1 MRARGWI
8 VVVLAA
14 ALPLAVPTTD
24 AAAASRPARTSRTA
38 GVIAVPGDAPSIQ
51 AAVNEAKQG
60 TLILVAPG
68 SYAAVTVPRARH
80 DLVIRGEDRATTIVD
95 CGFAADGDHLNGFKV
110 LADGV
115 AIENLT
121 ARDCKSNGFLWQG
134 VKGYR
139 GSYLTAVRNG
149 DYGIY
154 AFGSTNGQWDH
165 DFAEG
170 SPDAGFYIGQCFP
183 CHAVITNV
191 ESRWNGLG
199 YSGTNS
205 GGDLVIVRSSFHDNR
220 AGIVPNSGSE
230 EANPPERAT
239 TIAGN
244 VVSSN
249 DNPQTAAIDI
259 ATIATGNGILLAGG
273 NDNLV
278 ERNLVTTHDLAGIGV
293 VPLPEQLISP
303 GPKAQNF
310 DARGNRVT
318 GNVVRNSRY
327 DLVLVSTI
335 NSPIDAG
342 ANCFSGNQHTTSL
355 PADLEQV
362 APCAGRPSGAFQADL
377 ATFAALLGAAKPPSA
392 DYQSVALPPPPTL
405 PNLANVRGAPARPA
419 THAPNLHVS
428 LAAVHVPTVPPPGG

>member
-8 VVVLAA
+8 VVVVTLT
-14 ALPLAVPTTD
+14 LAVIVSTGD
-24 AAAASRPARTSRTA
+24 AEAASRTARTA
-38 GVIAVPGDAPSIQ
+38 GIIAVPSEAPTIQ
-51 AAVNEAKQG
+51 AAVNEAGPG

-68 SYAAVTVPRARH
+68 MYPAVTVPRAHH
-80 DLVIRGEDRATTIVD
+80 DIVIRGENRASTIVD
-95 CGFAADGDHLNGFKV
+95 CGFAADGDHLNGFKI

-154 AFGSTNGQWDH
+154 AFGSTYGQWDH

-183 CHAVITNV
+183 CHAAITDV
-191 ESRWNGLG
+191 ESQWNGLG

-205 GGDLVIVRSSFHDNR
+205 GGDLLIVRSSFHDNR

-230 EANPPERAT
+230 ESNPPERAT

-244 VVSSN
+244 VVSAN

-273 NDNLV
+273 NNNLV
-278 ERNLVTTHDLAGIGV
+278 ERNLVSQHDLSGIGV

-318 GNVVRNSRY
+318 GNVVRSNRY

-335 NSPIDAG
+335 NSPTDAG
-342 ANCFSGNQHTTSL
+342 ANCFSNNQHATSL
-355 PADLEQV
+355 PVDLEQV
-362 APCAGRPSGAFQADL
+362 APCTGRPTGSFHADL
-377 ATFAALLGAAKPPSA
+377 STFAALLGAAKPPSA
-392 DYQSVALPPPPTL
+392 DYQSVPLPTLPTL
-405 PNLANVRGAPARPA
+405 PNLPNARRAPARPA
-419 THAPNLHVS
+419 TNEPSIHVS
-428 LAAVHVPTVPPPGG
+428 LASVRVPAGPVPGG